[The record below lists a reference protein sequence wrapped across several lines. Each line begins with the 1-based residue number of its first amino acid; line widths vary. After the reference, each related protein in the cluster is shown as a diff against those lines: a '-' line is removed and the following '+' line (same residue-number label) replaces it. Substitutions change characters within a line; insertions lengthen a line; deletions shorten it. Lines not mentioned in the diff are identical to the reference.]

1 MPTDIIPAVTAFAA
15 FFLIFMAALG
25 YGVVAT
31 NMAER
36 KESAKP

>member
-1 MPTDIIPAVTAFAA
+1 MPAQLIPAVAAFAA

-31 NMAER
+31 NMADR
-36 KESAKP
+36 KER